1 MERQLV
7 FAVLNGPNLNLLG
20 EREPGIYGRHTLSD
34 VEDLCRKWADAH
46 NVSVEFFQSNH
57 EGELIDRLQAL
68 RKSVSGVVFNP
79 GGYTHTSVALRDCI
93 AAIDIPVV
101 EVHLSNPAAREP
113 FRQISLIAP
122 VAAGSIAGFGIRGY
136 LLALEGLYL
145 DVRGVLDPK
154 PGRE

>member
-1 MERQLV
+1 MERRLA

-20 EREPGIYGRHTLSD
+20 EREPGIYGKYTLSD
-34 VEDLCRKWADAH
+34 AEDLCRKWADAH
-46 NVSVEFFQSNH
+46 GASVEFFQSNH

-79 GGYTHTSVALRDCI
+79 GGYTHTSVALRDCV
-93 AAIDIPVV
+93 AAVAVPVV

-113 FRQISLIAP
+113 FRQTSLIAP

-136 LLALEGLYL
+136 LLALEGLFL
-145 DVRGVLDPK
+145 NVHGLSEPGPDRG
-154 PGRE
+154 